1 MKIDDLSR
9 NQRKKGDSPPPPL
22 FKQYIILDN
31 GNLTYSKYPKK

>member
-9 NQRKKGDSPPPPL
+9 NQRKKGDSPPPL